1 MACMGWHMTDTTTRQ
16 KRMDA
21 VLRMVEKDGSGAFGL
36 VELVQDISAF
46 LAARPSYS
54 SESRNMKDEVAVL
67 KARAVLKD
75 EVLPEERVFH
85 TTYTL
90 VERTQRMVIGDDGF
104 LRPHDAWGC
113 AIEEATT
120 FASTLYALPHPAVR
134 PPGSLTALGLEAAF
148 PRRRKY
154 PVLREKR

>member
-1 MACMGWHMTDTTTRQ
+1 MGWHMTDTTTRQ

-21 VLRMVEKDGSGAFGL
+21 VLRMVKDDGSGAFGL

-46 LAARPSYS
+46 LAAHPSYS
-54 SESRNMKDEVAVL
+54 SDSRNVEDEVAVL
-67 KARAVLKD
+67 KARAALKD
-75 EVLPEERVFH
+75 EVLPDERVFH

-90 VERTQRMVIGDDGF
+90 VLRTQRMVIGDDGF
-104 LRPHDAWGC
+104 LRPHEDWGS
-113 AIEEATT
+113 AIEETTT
-120 FASTLYALPHPAVR
+120 FASTLYALPRSTHTPPAA
-134 PPGSLTALGLEAAF
+134 LTALGLEAAF

>member
-1 MACMGWHMTDTTTRQ
+1 MATRQ

-21 VLRMVEKDGSGAFGL
+21 VLRMVKEDGSGAFGL
-36 VELVQDISAF
+36 VELVQDI
-46 LAARPSYS
+46 AAHLKTHPSYS
-54 SESRNMKDEVAVL
+54 SESRNVKDEVAVL

-90 VERTQRMVIGDDGF
+90 VERTQRVVIGDDGF
-104 LRPHDAWGC
+104 LHPHDAWAC

-120 FASTLYALPHPAVR
+120 FASRVHTIPGIAVKA
-134 PPGSLTALGLEAAF
+134 PVPMTALGLEAAF

-154 PVLREKR
+154 PVLREK